1 MVTDINLNNI
11 NLSVKQQKLPKLINQ
26 KYFIF
31 SNRFSHRDPRLFSP
45 SLTFF
50 NCWSHGSF
58 ERFLARQKMANIR
71 NEASEKRRMRVESE
85 ARSENILRRDIL
97 HRGGNFQSAT
107 RFFQRK
113 EAGSGLFNVESSG
126 DRFSLHSPLSSLSF
140 SFFLTRKISWIVS
153 RWNCASSMN
162 HRFHRAD
169 IERERAYVYV
179 CMSAKCWNVLEIYS
193 GKIKCPELCVFLDGK
208 EE

>member
-85 ARSENILRRDIL
+85 AHEAKT
-97 HRGGNFQSAT
+97 FYAET
-107 RFFQRK
+107 FCT
-113 EAGSGLFNVESSG
+113 EAGTFSPRRVSSSEKRPEVASSTSSHPAIDSPSTLLF
-126 DRFSLHSPLSSLSF
+126 PLFLFLSF
-140 SFFLTRKISWIVS
+140 L
-153 RWNCASSMN
+153 
-162 HRFHRAD
+162 
-169 IERERAYVYV
+169 
-179 CMSAKCWNVLEIYS
+179 LEKYRGS
-193 GKIKCPELCVFLDGK
+193 
-208 EE
+208 

>member
-1 MVTDINLNNI
+1 M
-11 NLSVKQQKLPKLINQ
+11 LISWKFRAVLGAIENGEY
-26 KYFIF
+26 K
-31 SNRFSHRDPRLFSP
+31 
-45 SLTFF
+45 
-50 NCWSHGSF
+50 
-58 ERFLARQKMANIR
+58 ERSEWKTAY
-71 NEASEKRRMRVESE
+71 ASRERGT
-85 ARSENILRRDIL
+85 RSENILRRDIL

-107 RFFQRK
+107 RFFPRE
-113 EAGSGLFNVESSG
+113 EAGSGLFNVEPSG

-179 CMSAKCWNVLEIYS
+179 CMSEKCWNVLEIYS